1 MLVYPYGKARSV
13 PAFHGN
19 APQVSAPSTPREAGN
34 DVIETVHSR
43 LKRPVCYLASNV
55 ILQARFWQFLQNV
68 HTGLPLRTVQARHF
82 AVLRTASHRS
92 IASPRVLAR
101 AVSKQQPGLTVVLTS
116 QNPCFFAGLISRGSG
131 SGKREARG
139 LVETRRRFRL
149 NVRPRGGAVARN
161 RNPASARLRAPVPPV
176 GVAAPASSSFLLNLI
191 HIYTLHTSY
200 YKRAIKSFCDM
211 PVLAQGQASKG
222 LGPRCLL
229 VSRATREIAAVGLD

>member
-1 MLVYPYGKARSV
+1 MYPFGKARSV

-116 QNPCFFAGLISRGSG
+116 QKSMLLRRIDLSGQRLGQEGSSGLGRNTQAFSL
-131 SGKREARG
+131 ECAAA
-139 LVETRRRFRL
+139 RRRGRAQPKPGL
-149 NVRPRGGAVARN
+149 SS
-161 RNPASARLRAPVPPV
+161 AS
-176 GVAAPASSSFLLNLI
+176 
-191 HIYTLHTSY
+191 
-200 YKRAIKSFCDM
+200 C
-211 PVLAQGQASKG
+211 
-222 LGPRCLL
+222 
-229 VSRATREIAAVGLD
+229 SRATRGRRCPGELFLFTKSHSYIYSPYFLL